1 MKKKK
6 TLPVSITNPTLPSA
20 LGPPPRARARQH
32 SRVVKVLRWAL
43 PMGMV
48 AVLGLL
54 AGLIGEHSINQREA
68 ARAPVNQIVMSN
80 PHFYGRDSQGR
91 AFALSAREAARD
103 PQDFQKV
110 LLKFPHITQDV
121 DGANP
126 STLTADSGVYRE
138 DTRILQLTG
147 NVHADNSK
155 DSAFASQE
163 ATVNTRTGAVTGPK
177 AIQGQTSMGSVKSG
191 SFDVYDKGD
200 RVIYKG
206 GVHARLNQ
214 H

>member
-1 MKKKK
+1 M
-6 TLPVSITNPTLPSA
+6 SITNPTTA
-20 LGPPPRARARQH
+20 LGPPPRAKARQH
-32 SRVVKVLRWAL
+32 SRLVKVLRWAL

-48 AVLGLL
+48 AVLGIL
-54 AGLIGEHSINQREA
+54 AGLIGQHSINRRGQTHE
-68 ARAPVNQIVMSN
+68 PVNQIVMTN
-80 PHFYGRDSQGR
+80 PHFFGRDSQGR
-91 AFALSAREAARD
+91 AFMLSAREAARD

-138 DTRILQLTG
+138 DTRILTLKG
-147 NVHADNSK
+147 HVHADNSK
-155 DSAFASQE
+155 DSAFATEE
-163 ATVNTRTGAVTGPK
+163 AVVNTRTGSVTGPQ
-177 AIQGQTSMGSVKSG
+177 AIQGQTNVGNVKSG

>member
-1 MKKKK
+1 M
-6 TLPVSITNPTLPSA
+6 SITNHTLPTS
-20 LGPPPRARARQH
+20 LGPPPRAKARQH

-54 AGLIGEHSINQREA
+54 AGLIGEHSINRRGTPHE
-68 ARAPVNQIVMSN
+68 PVNQIVMTN
-80 PHFYGRDSQGR
+80 PHFFGRDSQGR
-91 AFALSAREAARD
+91 AFMLSAREAARD

-110 LLKFPHITQDV
+110 LLKYPHITQDV

-126 STLTADSGVYRE
+126 STLTADTGVYRE
-138 DTRILQLTG
+138 DTRILQLKG

-163 ATVNTRTGAVTGPK
+163 ATVNTRTGSVTGPQ
-177 AIQGQTSMGSVKSG
+177 AIQGKTAMGSVKSG

-200 RVIYKG
+200 RVVYKG

>member
-1 MKKKK
+1 M
-6 TLPVSITNPTLPSA
+6 SITNHTVT
-20 LGPPPRARARQH
+20 LGPPPRAKARQH
-32 SRVVKVLRWAL
+32 SRLVKVMRWAL
-43 PMGMV
+43 PMAMV

-54 AGLIGEHSINQREA
+54 VGLIGQHSLSRRGVAHE
-68 ARAPVNQIVMSN
+68 PVNQIVMTN
-80 PHFYGRDSQGR
+80 PHFFGRDSQGR
-91 AFALSAREAARD
+91 AFMLSARQAARD

-110 LLKFPHITQDV
+110 LLQFPHITQDV

-126 STLTADSGVYRE
+126 STLTANTGVYRE
-138 DTRILQLTG
+138 DTRILLLNG

-155 DSAFASQE
+155 DSAFATQE
-163 ATVNTRTGAVTGPK
+163 AIVNTRTGTVTGPQ
-177 AIQGQTSMGSVKSG
+177 AIQGQTNVGNVKSG
-191 SFDVYDKGD
+191 SFNVYDKGD

>member
-1 MKKKK
+1 M
-6 TLPVSITNPTLPSA
+6 SITNNTMPSA
-20 LGPPPRARARQH
+20 LGPPPRAKARQH
-32 SRVVKVLRWAL
+32 SRVIKVLRWTL
-43 PMGMV
+43 PMAMV

-54 AGLIGEHSINQREA
+54 AGLIGEHSINRRGTAHE
-68 ARAPVNQIVMSN
+68 PVNQIVMTN
-80 PHFYGRDSQGR
+80 PHFFGRDSQGR
-91 AFALSAREAARD
+91 AFMLSARQAARD
-103 PQDFQKV
+103 PQDFQRV
-110 LLKFPHITQDV
+110 LLQYPHITQDV

-126 STLTADSGVYRE
+126 STMTADTGVYRE
-138 DTRILQLTG
+138 DTRILQLKG

-163 ATVNTRTGAVTGPK
+163 ATVNTRTGSVTGPQ
-177 AIQGQTSMGSVKSG
+177 AIQGKTSMGSVKSG

>member
-1 MKKKK
+1 
-6 TLPVSITNPTLPSA
+6 LSITNQTMPTA
-20 LGPPPRARARQH
+20 LGPPPRAKARQH
-32 SRVVKVLRWAL
+32 SRLVRVMRWAL

-48 AVLGLL
+48 AVLGLI
-54 AGLIGEHSINQREA
+54 AGLIGQHSISRRGTAHEPA
-68 ARAPVNQIVMSN
+68 NQIVMTN
-80 PHFYGRDSQGR
+80 PHFFGRDSQGR
-91 AFALSAREAARD
+91 AFMLSARQAARD

-110 LLKFPHITQDV
+110 LLQFPHITQDV

-126 STLTADSGVYRE
+126 QTLTADSGVYRE
-138 DTRILQLTG
+138 DTRILVMRG

-155 DSAFASQE
+155 DSAFATQE
-163 ATVNTRTGAVTGPK
+163 ATINTRTGTVVGPQ
-177 AIQGQTSMGSVKSG
+177 AIQGQTNMGHVKSN